1 MGKDTN
7 DSVKY
12 CTYPQKR
19 PKKHNLG
26 NSRQAWLTLVPG
38 KIVYHVLLKHI
49 SEQMKSVMKKAN
61 MDLAKI
67 NHVWSTSVPSVMA
80 AFVWSGESS
89 GCHLPQRWKAFDTVS
104 HNMLVSRFRNCSAE
118 LWMDLKTSW
127 WRAQRAEVNGLCF
140 IWGSATNGALHR
152 PNPRLVLTYQWPGGG
167 KGLLAS
173 VCRWQQTGITANMLQ
188 GRSAIHRELDR
199 VRNRLPGRLWYLT
212 RISITYGTW
221 EGRNCGKWRG
231 QTSCWEELQKR
242 V

>member
-1 MGKDTN
+1 MLWSRNFRSSWRMGKDTN

-19 PKKHNLG
+19 PKKYNLG

-89 GCHLPQRWKAFDTVS
+89 GCHLPQRW
-104 HNMLVSRFRNCSAE
+104 
-118 LWMDLKTSW
+118 
-127 WRAQRAEVNGLCF
+127 
-140 IWGSATNGALHR
+140 
-152 PNPRLVLTYQWPGGG
+152 
-167 KGLLAS
+167 
-173 VCRWQQTGITANMLQ
+173 Q
-188 GRSAIHRELDR
+188 GFWH
-199 VRNRLPGRLWYLT
+199 RLPQHAGIQVQKLQCWT
-212 RISITYGTW
+212 VDGFKNIQVESS
-221 EGRNCGKWRG
+221 EGRG
-231 QTSCWEELQKR
+231 
-242 V
+242 